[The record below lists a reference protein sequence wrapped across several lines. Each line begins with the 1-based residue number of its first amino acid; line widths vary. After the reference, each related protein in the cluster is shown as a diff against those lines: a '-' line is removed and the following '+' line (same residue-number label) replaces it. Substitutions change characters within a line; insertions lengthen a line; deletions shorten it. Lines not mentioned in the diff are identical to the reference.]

1 MNLMGQSN
9 QIFGIQEENK
19 VLNQSVKG
27 LEDELGEAKLKL
39 FHLEYDFKEFD
50 KKCKTFSPSDS
61 IVIRSLPLPQLDD
74 GDELP
79 RIKEVL
85 SQLQIDDFD
94 LDEDLVRIERKGQGN
109 GKLGS
114 VFVKISNEEL
124 KRKIMKK
131 KNELKNNV
139 DPEVKKLK
147 IMNYKLQEQILFK
160 NALRNVLSLMPDGH
174 LYELNGNMRLVQKK

>member
-1 MNLMGQSN
+1 M
-9 QIFGIQEENK
+9 
-19 VLNQSVKG
+19 
-27 LEDELGEAKLKL
+27 
-39 FHLEYDFKEFD
+39 
-50 KKCKTFSPSDS
+50 
-61 IVIRSLPLPQLDD
+61 PQLDD
-74 GDELP
+74 GDELTCV
-79 RIKEVL
+79 KEVL

-114 VFVKISNEEL
+114 VFVKISNAEV
-124 KRKIMKK
+124 KRKIMK

-174 LYELNGNMRLVQKK
+174 LYELNGNMRFVQKK